1 MEDIYEQNGY
11 DTRAEYL
18 DSLAEE
24 YGMDINVVLNLAEIL
39 GPNEDFDGL
48 VTTLQDL
55 SQFRS
60 KLYALA
66 RIAGDVQA
74 ATHKKPGTAITK
86 RIGRRIAGKITGR
99 LMGSIFPPTR

>member
-1 MEDIYEQNGY
+1 M
-11 DTRAEYL
+11 T
-18 DSLAEE
+18 
-24 YGMDINVVLNLAEIL
+24 
-39 GPNEDFDGL
+39 
-48 VTTLQDL
+48 L

-74 ATHKKPGTAITK
+74 AMHKKPGTAIPK

-99 LMGSIFPPTR
+99 LMGGLFPPTR